1 VAATGRLS
9 SSEPNLQNIPIRT
22 EIGREIRQA
31 FVAAPGMR
39 LLSADYS
46 QIELR
51 ILAHVTHDPELTRAF
66 RNHEDIHA
74 HSAARLFDVAYDAV
88 TPEQRRR
95 AKTITFAVL
104 YGMSDFGLS
113 KELGIPVKAAR
124 ELIEAYFARFPGVR
138 RYTDEMIETARRQ
151 GYVTTLSGRKR
162 YLPDI
167 RSANRN
173 FRAFAERAAVNA
185 PIQGTAADIIKR
197 AMVALDAEMQRDA
210 YRGRM
215 VLQVHD
221 ELLFEALPDE
231 IPRLAQRVR
240 AQMEGAFAMDVPLLV
255 EVKVGDNWRDMV
267 PIEGVGSRE

>member
-1 VAATGRLS
+1 
-9 SSEPNLQNIPIRT
+9 
-22 EIGREIRQA
+22 
-31 FVAAPGMR
+31 MR

-66 RNHEDIHA
+66 RQEEDIHT
-74 HSAARLFDVAYDAV
+74 HSAARLFEVAYEAV

-124 ELIEAYFARFPGVR
+124 ELIDAYFARFPGVR

-167 RSANRN
+167 RSANRS

-197 AMVALDAEMQRDA
+197 AMVTLDAEMQRD
-210 YRGRM
+210 RLRSRM
-215 VLQVHD
+215 ILQVHD
-221 ELLFEALPDE
+221 ELLFEVVPEEL
-231 IPRLAQRVR
+231 PRLAERVR
-240 AQMEGAFAMDVPLLV
+240 AHMEDAFPMEVPLRV
-255 EVKVGDNWRDMV
+255 EVKVGENWRDMI
-267 PIEGVGSRE
+267 PY